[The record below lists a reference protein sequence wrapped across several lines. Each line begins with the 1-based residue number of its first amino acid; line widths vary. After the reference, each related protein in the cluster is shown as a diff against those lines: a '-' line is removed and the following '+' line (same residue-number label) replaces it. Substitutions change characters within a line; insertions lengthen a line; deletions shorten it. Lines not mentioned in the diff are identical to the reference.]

1 MKKLIALFLS
11 VLMLAM
17 PLFACNSENTTDEGT
32 KKEAVE
38 VRVAGMT
45 GPTSIGF
52 VNIME
57 SNAKGEAKNQYKFSV
72 HGAADEVVP
81 LIIKG
86 EIDIAAVP
94 VNVAANLY
102 NKTNG
107 KVQLLAVNTLGML
120 SVVAKGVEIDSVADL
135 KGKKIYASGKGTL
148 TEYTLRYILS
158 ENNINPDSDVE
169 LVFYAKPDEVIANIS
184 SQETFVAMLPQPAE
198 TTLSNKFADAKAVID
213 INKEWSKLQPEN
225 DIVTAVVVVRKEFA
239 DANPEAVA
247 NFLDEYKASIEFV
260 NTDAAKAAELVVK
273 HNVFQNAAVIQ
284 KAIPKCN
291 ITFVAGEDMKSLV
304 NSYLGVLYEY
314 NAQSVGGK
322 LPEANFFYIK

>member
-11 VLMLAM
+11 ALMLAL
-17 PLFACNSENTTDEGT
+17 PLFGCQSEDDS
-32 KKEAVE
+32 KKDSRESVE
-38 VRVAGMT
+38 IRIAGMT

-57 SNAKGEAKNQYKFSV
+57 ANANGESKNNYKFSV

-94 VNVAANLY
+94 VNVASNLY

-107 KVQLLAVNTLGML
+107 NVQLLAVNTLGML
-120 SVVAKGVEIDSVADL
+120 SIVEKGVEINSVADL
-135 KGKKIYASGKGTL
+135 KGQKIYASGKGTL

-158 ENNINPDSDVE
+158 KNNIDPDTDAE
-169 LVFYAKPDEVIANIS
+169 LIFDAKPDGVIAKIS
-184 SQETFVAMLPQPAE
+184 SLETFVAMLPQPAE
-198 TTLSNKFADAKAVID
+198 TTVLNKFADAKAVID
-213 INKEWSKLQPEN
+213 INAEWSKLQPEN

-239 DANPEAVA
+239 DAHPDEVA
-247 NFLDEYKASIEFV
+247 NFLDEYKTSIQLV
-260 NTDAAKAAELVVK
+260 NSDAAKAAELVVK
-273 HNVFQNAAVIQ
+273 HGVFQNAAVIQ

-291 ITFVAGEDMKSLV
+291 ITFVAGNDMKSLV

-322 LPEANFFYIK
+322 LPAEDFFYIK

>member
-17 PLFACNSENTTDEGT
+17 PLFACTQENENENSSQ
-32 KKEAVE
+32 EAVE
-38 VRVAGMT
+38 IRIAGMT

-57 SNAKGEAKNQYKFSV
+57 ANSKGEAKNKYKFSV
-72 HGAADEVVP
+72 HGSAEEVVP

-94 VNVAANLY
+94 VNVASNLY
-102 NKTNG
+102 NKTKG
-107 KVQLLAVNTLGML
+107 KVQVLAVNTLGML
-120 SVVAKGVEIDSVADL
+120 SIVAKGVEINSVADL
-135 KGKKIYASGKGTL
+135 KGQKIYASGKGTL

-169 LVFYAKPDEVIANIS
+169 LVFYAKPDEVISNIA

-198 TTLSNKFADAKAVID
+198 TTVLNKFTDAKAVID
-213 INKEWSKLQPEN
+213 VNKEWSKLQPEN
-225 DIVTAVVVVRKEFA
+225 NIVTAVVVVRKEFA
-239 DANPEAVA
+239 EAHPEAIA
-247 NFLDEYKASIEFV
+247 NFLDEYKSSIQSV
-260 NTDAAKAAELVVK
+260 NSNAENAANLVVK
-273 HNVFQNAAVIQ
+273 HGVFQNAAVIK

-314 NAQSVGGK
+314 NPQSVGGK
-322 LPEANFFYIK
+322 LPEENFFYIK